1 MEILKNRK
9 STCGAAKRLAEK
21 EEEIWPVTCAV
32 KLVTNCSQRGL
43 MHTSSDEEMGD
54 IKKFISEQLK
64 N

>member
-1 MEILKNRK
+1 VPYRWGQMTASFLKN
-9 STCGAAKRLAEK
+9 L
-21 EEEIWPVTCAV
+21 V
-32 KLVTNCSQRGL
+32 KNPEFKTYRGL